1 MELHAKYMFGFR
13 RCRSMIH
20 FNSSGVWAFGWIVCG
35 LCELGNKDSFVPSYN
50 LFQRISDALEM
61 WYRRQTND
69 TSSVNLYNLTALSL
83 VVISCGKYRLFCAIM
98 FMAVELLLLAGLTDD
113 LRRYLNRSE
122 DFPIFDHIKEYT
134 MKRISC
140 QYKIDTACV
149 REICGNGVHRLFRYC
164 GQIWLQ
170 NVPTRE
176 GWGPRRLA

>member
-1 MELHAKYMFGFR
+1 MCQFLAKFLPNLCQIFASLFVLLFLPEAGCYFVFCEIRQSLAGGVEDGVIFLLPRGQACEVVGGAGAELRDGHGDPIAQSKDLIGQNEATAQR
-13 RCRSMIH
+13 LRKEA
-20 FNSSGVWAFGWIVCG
+20 SGV
-35 LCELGNKDSFVPSYN
+35 
-50 LFQRISDALEM
+50 
-61 WYRRQTND
+61 
-69 TSSVNLYNLTALSL
+69 
-83 VVISCGKYRLFCAIM
+83 
-98 FMAVELLLLAGLTDD
+98 DD